1 MNDLWHR
8 ADPFVLR
15 PQEGWT
21 TRPGS
26 ALRGDRF
33 LLSGADTGGR
43 LAMVTHVIEPGWFA
57 PPHTHTREDEFSYI
71 LEGRFGFEIG
81 DRTFE
86 AETGALVFKPRD
98 VRHAFW
104 NVGDAEG
111 LILEIASPAGIEHF
125 FAESLELFRGGTLP
139 RPEATVELARG
150 YGAEVD
156 VAGTPAFLARH
167 GLKPGPAKG

>member
-1 MNDLWHR
+1 
-8 ADPFVLR
+8 
-15 PQEGWT
+15 
-21 TRPGS
+21 
-26 ALRGDRF
+26 
-33 LLSGADTGGR
+33 
-43 LAMVTHVIEPGWFA
+43 
-57 PPHTHTREDEFSYI
+57 
-71 LEGRFGFEIG
+71 
-81 DRTFE
+81 
-86 AETGALVFKPRD
+86 VFKPRD

-139 RPEATVELARG
+139 GPEATVELARR